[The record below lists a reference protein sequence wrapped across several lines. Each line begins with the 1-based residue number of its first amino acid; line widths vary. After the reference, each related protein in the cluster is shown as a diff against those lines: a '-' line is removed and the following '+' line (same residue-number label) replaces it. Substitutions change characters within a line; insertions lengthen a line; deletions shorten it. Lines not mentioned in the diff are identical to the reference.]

1 MLLAG
6 GDLLDR
12 GAWAAAFAINIR
24 HVVTNRE
31 SVFRM
36 NPVDGG
42 FDSVSVI
49 DGSGTGDVGH
59 IGSATL
65 VRPRDWDGLG
75 GGLRGIN

>member
-1 MLLAG
+1 
-6 GDLLDR
+6 
-12 GAWAAAFAINIR
+12 
-24 HVVTNRE
+24 
-31 SVFRM
+31 M

-42 FDSVSVI
+42 FDSVGVV

-75 GGLRGIN
+75 GSLRRIN